1 MHFPIASWC
10 RVEEVISCEDFA
22 CDDRGATASTE
33 DNQVML
39 VMHGESLVYLQSEVQ
54 VPVTRPQ

>member
-22 CDDRGATASTE
+22 CDGSGAAAPTE
-33 DNQVML
+33 DNQVAL
-39 VMHGESLVYLQSEVQ
+39 TMHGGSLMFLQSAVQ
-54 VPVTRPQ
+54 VPVTCPE